1 MEKQLR
7 LKTHDGKEIESI
19 LNTGK
24 RKNSTVV
31 VFVHGLTGSPNEHNY
46 FNAAK
51 QFPNRGVDTFRF
63 ALYEYGP
70 KNRTLADCSIG
81 IHGKDIDRV
90 VKYLRPL
97 YKTIAIV
104 GHSLGCPSILKSDF
118 SLPDIVV
125 LWEPSHLTPARAKR
139 IKTIKLNKRKAFMRE
154 GAFDYLMSEKMIKEW
169 KEFDATNELPKIAS
183 IKKPLLIVAAEKG
196 ILVQGGE
203 AYFKVA
209 KQPKK
214 LVIVKGA
221 THCFDEEGTEEIL
234 LAETLKWIKKY
245 SR

>member
-1 MEKQLR
+1 MEKQLK
-7 LKTHDGKEIESI
+7 LKAYDGKQIECI

-24 RKNSTVV
+24 KKNSTVV

-51 QFPNRGVDTFRF
+51 QFPNKGVDTFRF

-70 KNRTLADCSIG
+70 DNRTLADCSIST
-81 IHGKDIDRV
+81 HGKDIDRV

-118 SLPDIVV
+118 SLPDVVV

-139 IKTIKLNKRKAFMRE
+139 IKTIKLNKQKAFMRE

-169 KEFDATNELPKIAS
+169 KEFDGTKELPIIES
-183 IKKPLLIVAAEKG
+183 IKKPLLIIAAEKG
-196 ILVQGGE
+196 TLVQGSK
-203 AYFKVA
+203 AYFKIA
-209 KQPKK
+209 QKPKK

-221 THCFDEEGTEEIL
+221 THCFDEESTEEVL
-234 LAETLKWIKKY
+234 LTETLKWIKEY
-245 SR
+245 SK